1 MTDDPFDEPLV
12 VALLNDE
19 PTITPRVP
27 RTATTAERYR
37 FLKTKRRGVTWQ
49 EGDQGSFHQTAI
61 IHLGRDRH

>member
-27 RTATTAERYR
+27 RTEATANATA
-37 FLKTKRRGVTWQ
+37 
-49 EGDQGSFHQTAI
+49 S
-61 IHLGRDRH
+61 

>member
-27 RTATTAERYR
+27 RTTAERYAFSALYR
-37 FLKTKRRGVTWQ
+37 MGNGVTVFNF
-49 EGDQGSFHQTAI
+49 EKSTDG
-61 IHLGRDRH
+61 GRQR